1 MLAVRRERDVSS
13 LGELS
18 MPLDPQAQALL
29 GQIAA
34 IGAPPMHE
42 LSVEEARQAF
52 VNFMATQADGEPVG
66 AVRDCTIPGAAGEM
80 PARIYSPHG
89 TGPFPALVYFHGGGW
104 VIGNLEAYDA
114 TCRAVTNAARCLV
127 VAMEYRLAPEHK
139 FPAAPE
145 DCYAA
150 TQWVAANAASLGGD
164 PRRIAIGG
172 DSAGGNLAAVVAQMA
187 RDRGEPA
194 LCYQLLV
201 YPVTDYD
208 FGTPSYRENAD
219 GYLLTKD
226 DMTWFWNH
234 YLPNAAAGSHPMA
247 APLRAPSLNGLPPA
261 FVLTA
266 EFDPLRDEGEA
277 YAARL
282 RDAGVAVTLKRY
294 HGMIHGFFS
303 MGAMLAQGKQAMQD
317 AGAALRAAFAG

>member
-1 MLAVRRERDVSS
+1 
-13 LGELS
+13 

-29 GQIAA
+29 EQIAA

-52 VNFMATQADGEPVG
+52 VNFFATQADPKPVG
-66 AVRDCTIPGAAGEM
+66 AVQDRTIPGAAGEI

-89 TGPFPALVYFHGGGW
+89 TGPFPVLVYFHGGGW

-114 TCRAVTNAARCLV
+114 TCRALTNAAGCLV
-127 VAMEYRLAPEHK
+127 VAMEYRLAPEYK

-226 DMTWFWNH
+226 DMVWFWNH

-247 APLRAPSLNGLPPA
+247 SPLRAASLTGLPSA

-303 MGAMLAQGKQAMQD
+303 LGAMLDQGKQALQD